1 MDFQTVPCRHLTELF
16 FRFDV
21 YRDNQKLSVCVRA
34 CVCVCIGN
42 IIISN
47 HRLYFDFWS
56 GHILD
61 LSMGIIMCAF
71 M

>member
-1 MDFQTVPCRHLTELF
+1 MDFQTVPCRHLPELF

-21 YRDNQKLSVCVRA
+21 YRDNQKLSVCVFVR
-34 CVCVCIGN
+34 VCIEN

-61 LSMGIIMCAF
+61 LSLGIIMCAF